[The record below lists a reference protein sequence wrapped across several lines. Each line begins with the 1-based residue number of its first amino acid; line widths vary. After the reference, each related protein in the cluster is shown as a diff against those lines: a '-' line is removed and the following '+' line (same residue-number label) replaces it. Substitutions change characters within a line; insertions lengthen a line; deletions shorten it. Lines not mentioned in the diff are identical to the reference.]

1 MTMRRLTLAVG
12 AVLTTGLTALLT
24 VIACSGGTTQVV
36 DEVWDDVGLAMRVN
50 GKG

>member
-1 MTMRRLTLAVG
+1 MNRLTLAVG

-24 VIACSGGTTQVV
+24 VIACSGVVQVE